1 MANKVFLLGRL
12 TRDPELRATQS
23 GKSVCGMTI
32 AVDRQQKKDS
42 QSQQT
47 ADFINLVVWEK
58 RAEFCKNYLHK
69 GSKIYVEGR
78 LQSRSYNAQDGS
90 KRYITEVVVN
100 DIEFA
105 DSKKGDGGAQEVAGP
120 IEGENLAEED
130 IPF

>member
-1 MANKVFLLGRL
+1 MANKVILLGRL

-69 GSKIYVEGR
+69 GSKIYVEGALR
-78 LQSRSYNAQDGS
+78 SRSYNAQDGS
-90 KRYITEVVVN
+90 KRYITEVVIN

-105 DSKKGDGGAQEVAGP
+105 DSKKGDGGAQEAAGP